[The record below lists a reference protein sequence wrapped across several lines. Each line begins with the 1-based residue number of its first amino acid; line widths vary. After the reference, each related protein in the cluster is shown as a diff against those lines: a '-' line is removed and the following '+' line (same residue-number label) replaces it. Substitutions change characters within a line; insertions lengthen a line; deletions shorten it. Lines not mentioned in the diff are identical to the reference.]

1 MEIRIDERVRVL
13 AQARSEE
20 ARFAQMVANLEAELT
35 RSPLGQTLAVAKD
48 FLSAARL
55 HMNDAEVVVREA
67 AIGVYLDDGTKKPHT
82 AVEVVLSTVLD
93 YEEGVALDYC
103 REHLPHA
110 LKLDKRT
117 FEKAAPVLGL
127 GFVAIRQE
135 PTTRIK
141 RDLSAWVEDE
151 DNSPF

>member
-1 MEIRIDERVRVL
+1 MDEQVRIL
-13 AQARSEE
+13 ATARSKE
-20 ARFAQMVANLEAELT
+20 ARYAQEVVRLEAALAAA
-35 RSPLGQTLAVAKD
+35 PLGQTLA
-48 FLSAARL
+48 AARGL
-55 HMNDAEVVVREA
+55 LIGARLDTNFAEELVREA
-67 AIGVYLDDGTKKPHT
+67 ALAVHLDTGTKKPHA

-151 DNSPF
+151 GDSPF